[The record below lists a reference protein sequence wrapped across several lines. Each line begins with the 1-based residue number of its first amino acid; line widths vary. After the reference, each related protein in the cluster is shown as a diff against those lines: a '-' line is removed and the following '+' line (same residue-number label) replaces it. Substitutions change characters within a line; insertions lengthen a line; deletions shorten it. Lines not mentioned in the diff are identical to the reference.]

1 MMKYTDMELVESFR
15 NGKENEVISYIV
27 KNNYYLFKQTASSY
41 KGIDSATIESTI
53 YEQVWRCLVNY
64 EPEKSKGKLTTMICK
79 YIRNAVRNIAQSNN
93 YQKRSVNNLV
103 NCSSLDAFESGE
115 DKVQETG
122 ELAEYDEVEL
132 KHMIDNE
139 DLTPN
144 ERKYCLAALNNLD
157 GLTMSRI
164 AEQIGVSRAGAK
176 RIRENLQSKLN
187 YILG

>member
-1 MMKYTDMELVESFR
+1 MP
-15 NGKENEVISYIV
+15 
-27 KNNYYLFKQTASSY
+27 
-41 KGIDSATIESTI
+41 TIESTI

-122 ELAEYDEVEL
+122 ELAEYGIVRNHFYKITL
-132 KHMIDNE
+132 SGIKGFG
-139 DLTPN
+139 TPVYDPA
-144 ERKYCLAALNNLD
+144 KVVVPAVPTYQDTYLAA
-157 GLTMSRI
+157 RV
-164 AEQIGVSRAGAK
+164 QV
-176 RIRENLQSKLN
+176 LQWRLVTQSAS
-187 YILG
+187 LGN